1 MPDRYR
7 TTEETL
13 SRAKRLR
20 RRMTEA
26 EKKLWYR
33 IRLGQLE
40 GHQFRKQVP
49 VDPYILDFACLRK
62 RLVLEIDGGQHA
74 EISKAEDVRN
84 RFLRREG
91 YSVVRYWNT
100 EVMQNI
106 DGVLFDLLAKLN
118 GLPDRF

>member
-1 MPDRYR
+1 
-7 TTEETL
+7 
-13 SRAKRLR
+13 
-20 RRMTEA
+20 
-26 EKKLWYR
+26 
-33 IRLGQLE
+33 
-40 GHQFRKQVP
+40 
-49 VDPYILDFACLRK
+49 
-62 RLVLEIDGGQHA
+62 LVLEIDGGQHA